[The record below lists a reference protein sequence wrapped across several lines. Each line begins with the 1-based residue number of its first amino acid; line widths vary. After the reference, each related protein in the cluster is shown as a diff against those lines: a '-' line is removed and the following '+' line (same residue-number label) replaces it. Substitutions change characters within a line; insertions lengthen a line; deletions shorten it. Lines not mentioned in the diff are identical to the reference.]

1 MTRGSTAE
9 TQRGVLPEPPGTAWR
24 SRPGRAL
31 RSEFL
36 AVPVAAVAIA
46 VAMTW
51 PALRRPA
58 STLPG
63 DLGDPALVT
72 YLLGW
77 GGHALRNDPAHLWDT
92 NAFYP
97 EHNTLAFSDSLL
109 GYLPFGLVGNGPA
122 AALVRYN
129 VLFVLVAALAFTG
142 AYALARQL
150 GSRWQGAA
158 LAGAAFAYAPWRISQ
173 VGHLH
178 VLSTGGIA
186 LALAMLAR
194 GHGFSLRTGYSPRRV
209 RPGWAAAGW
218 AVGCWQLLI
227 GFGVGLPFVYVLL
240 LVCAAAVAGWL
251 LTGRPPLPRRLLL
264 ADGVGGLAFAGVGL
278 LMAQPYLRVVED
290 HPYARRGLFDVQTYS
305 PPLRG
310 FFLAPADSFV
320 WGAAHTSGRATL
332 TWAPEMALFPGL
344 VLLVLGGMG
353 LLLSVWRGRFR
364 LLLAAGGLVALV
376 LGMGTQGPWGGRYT
390 YLPLLEHLPGWDG
403 IRTPGRLVLW
413 LTLVLCLLAAGAVTA
428 LREARP
434 TRLTG
439 LALLLPAVAVLGE
452 GVSTIPQVPVPPRPA
467 VFEAVRGPMVVL
479 PSDYAPDVLAMLWN
493 TDRYVP
499 MVNGGSGVAPASQRA
514 TREALHTFPD
524 RASVARLQR
533 QGIRTV
539 VVFPGQLNGTPFQG
553 VLTRPIGTLPVRRTT
568 VGDAVVFTV
577 TPQLGTVPTVAS
589 QAKTRN
595 R

>member
-1 MTRGSTAE
+1 MTLTRERAAE
-9 TQRGVLPEPPGTAWR
+9 A
-24 SRPGRAL
+24 RPGEVPGRRTRETALWRGLGRVL
-31 RSEFL
+31 RSEFV

-77 GGHALRNDPAHLWDT
+77 GGHALRTDPAHVWDT

-97 EHNTLAFSDSLL
+97 DRNTLAYSDSLL
-109 GYLPFGLVGNGPA
+109 GYAPFGLVGDGPA

-194 GHGFSLRTGYSPRRV
+194 GHGFSLRDGCSRDRV
-209 RPGWAAAGW
+209 RPGWAVAGW
-218 AVGCWQLLI
+218 ATACWQLVI

-240 LVCAAAVAGWL
+240 VICAASLVGWL
-251 LTGRPPLPRRLLL
+251 LTGRPRLPRRLVV
-264 ADGVGGLAFAGVGL
+264 ADGLGGIAFAAVGA
-278 LMAQPYLRVVED
+278 LMAMPYLRVVED
-290 HPYARRGLFDVQTYS
+290 HPYARRGLFDVETFS
-305 PPLRG
+305 PPFRG
-310 FFLAPADSFV
+310 FFLAPADSVV
-320 WGAAHTSGRATL
+320 WGAAHASGRTSLA
-332 TWAPEMALFPGL
+332 WPPEMVLFPGL
-344 VLLVLGGMG
+344 VLLVLGSMG
-353 LLLSVWRGRFR
+353 LLVSPWRGRYR
-364 LLLAAGGLVALV
+364 LLLACGGLVALV
-376 LGMGTQGPWGGRYT
+376 LGTGTQGPWDGRYT

-403 IRTPGRLVLW
+403 LRTPGRLVLW
-413 LTLVLCLLAAGAVTA
+413 LTLALCLLAAGAVTSF
-428 LREARP
+428 LDSRP
-434 TRLTG
+434 TRLVG
-439 LALLLPAVAVLGE
+439 LALVLPAVAVLAE
-452 GVSTIPQVPVPPRPA
+452 GLSTSPHVPVPPRPA
-467 VFEAVRGPMVVL
+467 VLEQVRGPMIVL
-479 PSDYAPDVLAMLWN
+479 PSDFARDALVMVWN

-499 MVNGGSGVAPASQRA
+499 MVNGSSGVAPLTQQK
-514 TREALHTFPD
+514 TREVMQRFPD
-524 RASVARLQR
+524 ADSVTRLQDE
-533 QGIRTV
+533 GIRTV
-539 VVFPGQLNGTPFQG
+539 VVFPDQLNGTAYQG
-553 VLTRPIGTLPVRRTT
+553 VLTRPIGTLPVHRERT
-568 VGDAVVFTV
+568 GDAVVFTV
-577 TPQLGTVPTVAS
+577 AP
-589 QAKTRN
+589 R
-595 R
+595 

>member
-1 MTRGSTAE
+1 MTLTRERAAE
-9 TQRGVLPEPPGTAWR
+9 A
-24 SRPGRAL
+24 RPGEVPGRRTRETALWRGLGRVL
-31 RSEFL
+31 RSEFV

-77 GGHALRNDPAHLWDT
+77 GGHALRTDPAHVWDT

-97 EHNTLAFSDSLL
+97 DRNTLAYSDSLL
-109 GYLPFGLVGNGPA
+109 GYAPFGLVGDGPA

-194 GHGFSLRTGYSPRRV
+194 GHGFSLRTGYSPGRV
-209 RPGWAAAGW
+209 RPAWAAAGW
-218 AVGCWQLLI
+218 ATACWQLLI

-240 LVCAAAVAGWL
+240 LVCVAAVAGWL
-251 LTGRPPLPRRLLL
+251 LTGRPRLPRRLVLV
-264 ADGVGGLAFAGVGL
+264 DGLGGLGFAAVGA
-278 LMAQPYLRVVED
+278 LMAQPYLRVVEE
-290 HPYARRGLFDVQTYS
+290 HPYARRGLLDVQTFS
-305 PPLRG
+305 PPFRG
-310 FFLAPADSFV
+310 LFLAPADSVV
-320 WGAAHTSGRATL
+320 WGAVHASGRATL

-344 VLLVLGGMG
+344 VLLVLGSTG
-353 LLLSVWRGRFR
+353 LLLSAWRGRFR
-364 LLLAAGGLVALV
+364 LLLAVGGLVALV
-376 LGMGTQGPWGGRYT
+376 LAMGTRGPWDGRYT
-390 YLPLLEHLPGWDG
+390 YLPLLDHLPGWDG

-428 LREARP
+428 VLEKRP
-434 TRLTG
+434 TPLVG
-439 LALLLPAVAVLGE
+439 LVLLLPAVAVLGE
-452 GVSTIPQVPVPPRPA
+452 GRSTVPQVPVPPRPA
-467 VFEAVRGPMVVL
+467 VFEHVRGPMAVL
-479 PSDYAPDVLAMLWN
+479 PSDFAPDALTMLWN
-493 TDRYVP
+493 TDRYIP
-499 MVNGGSGVAPASQRA
+499 MVNGGSGVAPVSQYD
-514 TREALHTFPD
+514 TRMALRTFPD
-524 RASVARLQR
+524 RASVARLR
-533 QGIRTV
+533 DQGIRTV
-539 VVFPGQLNGTPFQG
+539 VVFPDALNGTPFQG
-553 VLTRPIGTLPVRRTT
+553 VLTRPIGSLPVRRAA

-577 TPQLGTVPTVAS
+577 AP
-589 QAKTRN
+589 R
-595 R
+595 